1 MTELGTSALRM
12 RETERSPAK
21 PREAGQSK
29 QGSRTPRKNSTKQSG
44 ARGSADEI
52 ARLKEVIV
60 RLQSEREKNEGS
72 DCISDLRWKL
82 NQSEKEKLQL
92 ATKYNEEVSQYE
104 SHVAKL
110 RAQLERGEA
119 QRQNLEY
126 EIAVA
131 RKDASLERSSAE
143 DRVASVRE
151 KNEHLRVQNAELQQR
166 ASDLEKALQITQQAR
181 DEDQSALQAE
191 LEERDRLLQ
200 TANTDAELLAAE
212 KSRLEAVLQEQ
223 EDTLLELHGRLSQA
237 QRERDRDAEALRR
250 RANELEHSADRE
262 ERLMRELETATQRV
276 KSLEESVESERAAH
290 LESKFNS
297 EIVQLRIRDLEAAL
311 QVEKAGQAEALSSLE
326 LVRTQF
332 REVEKAYEREKDR
345 AAEALDRLRQLEK
358 EQLSTQSRLG
368 EEVEEKGRELAA
380 LSERLQTQ
388 ERLAAEAREEAEA
401 AQRRQAGVE
410 EAYGGCVRELE
421 GLWQLCGASGPGPAV
436 QPGEQGKLS
445 PSVLLESL
453 RRTLVF
459 YQEKLRQTVND
470 LEDVTQRHET
480 AARDCKSQE
489 DLICAQR
496 RDAEEARASLAAATT
511 EINLLRSACA
521 DGDSRAARAQ
531 TELQSARRRWEAERA
546 RAAEAEREIHKLTQ
560 VYQQDS
566 QEKLTFLH
574 DLYQRLV
581 AGCVLIKQPGGLLGR
596 FSWPEL
602 RAVLQE
608 QTDAVTSDLSRANE
622 KISHLEFVCQSKS
635 AAVAELQQTQE
646 HTFSKLAEQLRER
659 EAAWQKQRRDL
670 EQHYSSLTGEV
681 QARAQKW
688 HRAAEEAQE
697 KASGLEQIRD
707 QMALD
712 LARSQKLLSGA
723 RREGEALLAACAL
736 LAGALC
742 PLSRQLRSLSR
753 QKTRLLEQVGA
764 GEMFRRQIQT
774 LLLALTAES
783 ETHEPPLVQGR
794 PAGRMAGMFRSA
806 AITVIALH
814 RFRRLGRDCPRLFTW
829 TRGFGDLPALAVCAG
844 GVTSAAQWPAEGK
857 QAWRSGQARRWLTS
871 RDLLT
876 AVLSSMAELLD
887 TMSKTDASSPSTVL
901 LSAAQSSFAK
911 LMQRLDV
918 EMEGGGLDWQGEQGG
933 LSSRLGQGLHSFRE
947 KMLKAG
953 VPTAMTNEDLAASL
967 KQHMLEFMRR
977 LHAAEVERR
986 GLRVELGQ
994 LKRALKELKKE
1005 AERAQGV
1012 KVAAQA
1018 AGVPLQRF
1026 DSVCQEL
1033 HSALQREQQA
1043 QTLLQDQARQLHD
1056 LGLRLELHSGEEAEK
1071 DRTLSQAVQS
1081 LSEAKTELRRKD
1093 QSLRQLGKHL
1103 SQLEQDKRQL
1113 QQSIRD
1119 AESAL
1124 RMAAKSKDSLA
1135 SYMKAVES
1143 SLKQVKERLSLS
1155 SAAADRDCLALQ
1167 VPRVHL
1173 DVPGAEGLV
1182 GGPEVAACQSFIS
1195 SFVDLYQLACSKMAQ
1210 LESEVSSHR
1219 SHITVLKAE
1228 LQSACLRENQEDL
1241 FPISG
1246 ATVGVSSTSPPNT
1259 SPQPGADAWSEA
1271 GNSRPGGH
1279 SAANFGPLRVSR
1291 GGEKTWQ
1298 SGPLSSGARAA
1309 FTSST
1314 TITN

>member
-1 MTELGTSALRM
+1 S
-12 RETERSPAK
+12 
-21 PREAGQSK
+21 
-29 QGSRTPRKNSTKQSG
+29 
-44 ARGSADEI
+44 
-52 ARLKEVIV
+52 RLKEVIV

-212 KSRLEAVLQEQ
+212 KSRLEAVLQVSASL
-223 EDTLLELHGRLSQA
+223 TPVTPAPAAAVFVPVSSCVMASLIILSPS
-237 QRERDRDAEALRR
+237 L
-250 RANELEHSADRE
+250 S
-262 ERLMRELETATQRV
+262 TATQRV

-470 LEDVTQRHET
+470 VRLFVILYRRTFLFT
-480 AARDCKSQE
+480 ALSLCEGSMSLISFGGITNEAVLNYKSKAVRK
-489 DLICAQR
+489 DPALI
-496 RDAEEARASLAAATT
+496 
-511 EINLLRSACA
+511 ILRSFLCHLKIAVSTKRYTITIIGGGKNEKSC
-521 DGDSRAARAQ
+521 
-531 TELQSARRRWEAERA
+531 RRPN
-546 RAAEAEREIHKLTQ
+546 
-560 VYQQDS
+560 

-681 QARAQKW
+681 QARAQLILRFPPESNCYVCFK
-688 HRAAEEAQE
+688 HKRSIEHIRERAHCQTVAKLKRRVCKLCSTSCPSADASQCDPLALGSLVPIVFDAAISGVVVLEERTALRLFCP
-697 KASGLEQIRD
+697 KGILSSFRFTSLPSHGGLKQTNR
-707 QMALD
+707 
-712 LARSQKLLSGA
+712 
-723 RREGEALLAACAL
+723 EALVRNCSSVC
-736 LAGALC
+736 GTKH
-742 PLSRQLRSLSR
+742 PRGRTINLSRVWLPAASLNHVR
-753 QKTRLLEQVGA
+753 RP
-764 GEMFRRQIQT
+764 FRYQT
-774 LLLALTAES
+774 CENK
-783 ETHEPPLVQGR
+783 GR

-1219 SHITVLKAE
+1219 SHITALKAE

-1241 FPISG
+1241 FP
-1246 ATVGVSSTSPPNT
+1246 VSLTKSLY
-1259 SPQPGADAWSEA
+1259 
-1271 GNSRPGGH
+1271 RPVTH
-1279 SAANFGPLRVSR
+1279 PL
-1291 GGEKTWQ
+1291 
-1298 SGPLSSGARAA
+1298 
-1309 FTSST
+1309 
-1314 TITN
+1314 